1 MRFLIRRF
9 ATRVNS
15 SIFKVNTARHAS
27 NDAQKKE
34 PTADNTLETKVEEIR
49 KSTYIFNF
57 VYKLIIVR
65 CIHYAVP
72 LVIVF
77 SKDTLWYKIENFLYP
92 ISRIVGSTLKFPK

>member
-1 MRFLIRRF
+1 MRFLIRRI
-9 ATRVNS
+9 ATGVNS

-49 KSTYIFNF
+49 RSTYIFTF
-57 VYKLIIVR
+57 VYKLIVVR
-65 CIHYAVP
+65 CMDYAVP

-77 SKDTLWYKIENFLYP
+77 YKDT
-92 ISRIVGSTLKFPK
+92 VV